1 MFSVSVFSCHFYPF
15 SRSLLLRLITS
26 CYLFPPVGRKSLSP
40 LCFSTVLI
48 NMFQR
53 LGRCP
58 VLRQDAPLRACDTAP
73 PCLLPRASH
82 PKLQPRAV
90 AQGGRLSRALP
101 RIARAA
107 LVDHHLSPKQDRPSA
122 PRPSRPT
129 RLDLL
134 TSLGSKACHLRGGL
148 WQCRIL
154 THGARPGIAFRFT
167 CPSHLCLSRNW
178 AVQTVRC

>member
-1 MFSVSVFSCHFYPF
+1 MSVFSCHFYPF

-40 LCFSTVLI
+40 LLLYHVDKQVSAAWEMPGPQAGC
-48 NMFQR
+48 
-53 LGRCP
+53 
-58 VLRQDAPLRACDTAP
+58 PLRACDSAP

>member
-1 MFSVSVFSCHFYPF
+1 MSVFSCHFYPF

-48 NMFQR
+48 NMFQW

-58 VLRQDAPLRACDTAP
+58 VLRQDAPSVPVAWPRPACFPGPPTQSSSPGPSPREAGSAGHCRAFT
-73 PCLLPRASH
+73 
-82 PKLQPRAV
+82 
-90 AQGGRLSRALP
+90 
-101 RIARAA
+101 RAA